1 MAVGQTMVSLGYL
14 TLLLLQVRV
23 EGTWSGPTYWNS
35 RYSTLGIN
43 YATTGAFEGLW
54 SDSPGIIDHYFLSTG
69 SDIGRQCSGG
79 CNCDETKRIVTG
91 CSGPTVVIKGYTFD
105 NLTVNSFSSS
115 VTKITIINAQS
126 FKYFDNATFDHLT
139 NLEELTIYKTKL
151 VQFPDIS
158 RTSMKRMMLG
168 DNMIKFYP
176 HNHTN
181 PTWPT
186 TLTMLSLMKND
197 IEWVP
202 DNLFSGSRL
211 EYVGLS
217 INNIR
222 YFPGKAFENANN
234 IQFVSVDQNQ
244 IQTVSKAHL
253 AYLVNSDLKHL
264 NLSNNLISY
273 IQPGAF
279 SQLQKLLILELHDNE
294 LSTIAEGV
302 FGNIPN
308 ILHLDL
314 VRNNLQILKSKYFTN
329 LPALRTLRLHS
340 QKIKMTNIYFDAF
353 ENINENLTNLWVSDN
368 ALTSFPHQVLSEQT
382 YLSLKEVY
390 ADTNQISN
398 PVEYTLD
405 AFSLS
410 MTSTYNAK
418 SGAFKVW
425 TKSPN
430 IEKLVLSVNRI
441 AEVKSDYFCV
451 LTNLKYLYLDQNSLT
466 DEKFPNDALD
476 CMAKLFYLE
485 LSSNSFK
492 YVPQTVRSSVNM
504 TSLTQLF
511 LGSNHLTF
519 LEADTFT
526 NASLTVLGLQNN
538 NILAVE
544 NNTFC
549 STLTQIYLQGND
561 FRFTHRNPFTNMAS
575 LTRLELSNNQIDD
588 IPDDAFDGCT
598 SLSYLTLS
606 NNKLG
611 WLKTTMFEDTV
622 LNTFYASNNEIAYI
636 EEGTFKNFTSM
647 SYLYLDNNAL
657 TRLPSGGDFSD
668 KTITYLQLQGNRIT
682 EINTGV
688 FNNLNVAH
696 LYLQNNEISVIGSEG
711 FKGVQISQKL
721 YLTGNTLKKLESR
734 AFVDVNIAQL
744 SLNDMQLTYLLRD
757 SFVNVQATDIFLQN
771 NKIAYIEEGAF
782 DTVSIG
788 DDLHLNGN
796 GMTSLQGNIFANSSV
811 ISDSLYLHNNNL
823 SSIPINAFDNLSVRR
838 VYLQDNSIRDYPT
851 DTLSNKAT
859 LTTVD
864 LTNNKITSV
873 TASTFLNQVSL
884 TDLDLDNNLLTTI
897 SKDVFTP
904 LINLRN
910 LDLSG
915 NSIGYVEP
923 LSFSSLTSLQTL
935 DISSNQLIFFPK
947 LPNMTSL
954 KSVDISHNKL
964 QSIEYQAF
972 DDFENSKVFKTL
984 KLDENLALGCDCY
997 LYETLLVVQKTISG
1011 GQCGTPA
1018 SVLGVL
1024 FGYVNKTS
1032 PMYFENQQ
1040 LTKFLCSPVNLVA
1053 SSPSATQL
1061 TVSWTRPNNTVS
1073 SSTYIPDATA
1083 SSWQYRVTCTSSP
1096 GAVVSQ
1102 ATVSGTTHT
1111 FTSAEGITA
1120 STTYVCTAALVTA
1133 NHTSAESQPVV
1144 LTTQAITATGSNAT
1158 VGATDWILPI
1168 VYYDYSVTNSDFNG
1182 FSDGIISKPTYVP
1195 SPYGSWLLRSAN
1207 PNADSYSGWF
1217 VDQSGTS
1224 VNYVYKENIT
1234 LKLVSSS
1241 PVTHRFSAL
1250 NSYFP
1255 VDNKGFGNQDKDC
1268 YGVEHNFGFTS
1279 AIRSGFVFQGT
1290 ESVTI
1295 GGGDDL
1301 WLYLNGKFVMEIS
1314 SRNMGTNVPCRKIS
1328 LSAASNPGGSYITPQ
1343 YGFVSLT
1350 TGLCV
1355 ITSTLPAEQILV
1367 ELEVGERYHFSI
1379 FHVERLHCAS
1389 SLYIQTENF
1398 QFIVDPAE
1406 EPPRDYIVTATE
1418 DLHQNGIVAEVVL
1431 ADIFSVGPP
1440 FTVTILRGNEARHF
1454 TLKDKTTANVNASV
1468 APPTVPPTYTTIN
1481 GHSFVACA
1489 TPSTITPESFDGTTE
1504 TFTVNTGVVLFTLDS
1519 SLDYEVKTTYS
1530 VVMET
1535 VDAGKT
1541 PPTTGTI
1548 TIKVKVSDV
1557 NDNCPELTQTLYQ
1570 LKAIPALQVMALATL
1585 NASDIDSGNNSALSF
1600 YLSTITED
1608 PPISIFNDTMDL
1620 YKEVY
1625 EANTML
1631 KFKVIVVDGGSPI
1644 RGATAAVEVDIDNSC
1659 LIDVE
1664 YQAISYSITANV
1676 STGEIYHRVPG
1687 YYYYEYTC
1695 DDALGMESGV
1705 ILDKYISVSSTS
1717 SISGPD
1723 RARLNTTQLAANLGG
1738 LTGGWVPA
1746 TMDTN
1751 QYIEVNLTEPTFVHS
1766 VLIQGQDS
1774 IDNWVTSFSVL
1785 YSADG
1790 VTWATYTNSSGA
1802 SVFEGTTDRNT
1813 VVSIPMVPA
1822 VFGTYIRIN
1831 PRTWNN
1837 AIGLRL
1843 EMKGCS
1849 FAKYQYYRTTCQ
1861 RCLTASYCEGDSTI
1875 KPCGRCDPPVT
1886 GSTCGRSPTE
1896 HSFGA
1901 AASCT
1906 TCPEGW
1912 ICKDGYATPCPEF
1925 HYVTCNDTY
1934 CPTSCTQCEPGYAC
1948 RGGKRYQ
1955 CEKGTYSDGNTKFC
1969 TMCSPGT
1976 YQDEVGQSSCKNCP
1990 GGYYSSSSKD
2000 RCNPCEAGTYAPTDG
2015 TGCKSCGSTTQCP
2028 CMGSTTLC
2036 YHADLCYNMDG
2047 SYGCLPC
2054 PTGYAGN
2061 GVTCSD
2067 IDECTSLTPTPCFQ
2081 QRCRNTEPGF
2091 QCLACP
2097 LGYVGTY
2104 EDALTFNIS
2113 RRTFQLYNTVLD
2125 PTQSQTCSD
2134 INECLSDNGGC
2145 DANAYCTNTPG
2156 SYSCGLCKDGY
2167 VGNTVTGCELA
2178 DYCLSGKH
2186 TCHANAT
2193 CYYTG
2198 PQEYK
2203 CVCNNGWA
2211 GNGYLCG
2218 DDPDQDG
2225 VPTLGLPCSEEEC
2238 KSDNCPLHPNSGQE
2252 DADTDGMG
2260 NACDADD
2267 DNDVVYDAQD
2277 NCPYKANNDQADFD
2291 SDGIGDVC
2299 DNCPN
2304 VTNADQS
2311 DVNND
2316 GVGDLCHTDNDKDG
2330 DGFLD
2335 SVDLCPLVA
2344 TTAQTDSDGDGVGD
2358 ECDNCPQTSNAAQTD
2373 SNYSGVGD
2381 SCDGQDK
2388 DGDGIP
2394 DFKDN
2399 CPAVPNAQQT
2409 DTDSDSTGDFCDP
2422 DIDNDGVLNAADNC
2436 VYVANADQ
2444 ADANGNRV
2452 GDVCESDR
2460 DLDSVVNNL
2469 DVCPNNKDISSI
2481 NFTDY
2486 TAIDLN
2492 PTLISEKAA
2501 VWHIMDK
2508 GREVRQT
2515 ETTLKPAAY
2524 IGNHY
2529 FDHME
2534 FSGTTYAQSDE
2545 CYGYI
2550 GFIFGFHSTQKY
2562 YIALWRHVHLNY
2574 NIYGGIKGVQLRVIE
2589 TTNNVG
2595 QNYANALYQ
2604 SYDVTSY
2611 SRLLWQDPTLTG
2623 WKCRTSYRWTIQ
2635 HTPSQGI
2642 LRLFVKEGDT
2652 MVADSGTLYDVSI
2665 PGGRIGVFAY
2675 NQTGVIWSD
2684 MRFECKDRT
2693 NKALSLDGSTYGTIG
2708 NMTGLRIEKSFT
2720 LEAWVNLP
2728 TGFPST
2734 TIPILCTNGS
2744 DLCLYVEGGVFKSN
2758 VSTYSV
2764 TGTTPVT
2771 ADKYNH
2777 VLMRYNAQAAT
2788 LSLFINGTK
2797 EAEATGLVEIS
2808 WATDLV
2814 LYLGYDGTNYL
2825 TGKLDDIRIY
2835 NVQIPDSEVSKF
2847 WQKVGMERDYQKYT
2861 LSAHYT
2867 MDDNPSSTI
2876 LMDQSPH
2883 KMDVS
2888 FSGTPSFVESTSD
2901 FDRYYLTNG

>member
-1 MAVGQTMVSLGYL
+1 MAIGRITVVSLGYL

-23 EGTWSGPTYWNS
+23 EGTWTGPTYWNS
-35 RYSTLGIN
+35 RYGTLGIN
-43 YATTGAFEGLW
+43 YATTDAFEGLW

-69 SDIGRQCSGG
+69 SDSGRQCSGG

-91 CSGPTVVIKGYTFD
+91 CSGPTVVIKGYAFD

-115 VTKITIINAQS
+115 VTKITIINAPN

-139 NLEELTIYKTKL
+139 NLEE
-151 VQFPDIS
+151 
-158 RTSMKRMMLG
+158 
-168 DNMIKFYP
+168 
-176 HNHTN
+176 
-181 PTWPT
+181 
-186 TLTMLSLMKND
+186 LSLMKND

-234 IQFVSVDQNQ
+234 IQFV
-244 IQTVSKAHL
+244 
-253 AYLVNSDLKHL
+253 

-279 SQLQKLLILELHDNE
+279 SQLQKLLILELHDND
-294 LSTIAEGV
+294 LSTLAEGV

-382 YLSLKEVY
+382 YLSLKEV
-390 ADTNQISN
+390 
-398 PVEYTLD
+398 
-405 AFSLS
+405 
-410 MTSTYNAK
+410 
-418 SGAFKVW
+418 
-425 TKSPN
+425 
-430 IEKLVLSVNRI
+430 VLSANRI

-451 LTNLKYLYLDQNSLT
+451 LTNLQYLYLDQNLLT

-526 NASLTVLGLQNN
+526 NASLT
-538 NILAVE
+538 IL
-544 NNTFC
+544 N
-549 STLTQIYLQGND
+549 LQGND
-561 FRFTHRNPFTNMAS
+561 FRFTHQNPFTNLAS
-575 LTRLELSNNQIDD
+575 LTRLELNNNEIDD

-598 SLSYLTLS
+598 SLSYLALS

-622 LNTFYASNNEIAYI
+622 LRNFYASNNEIAYI

-647 SYLYLDNNAL
+647 TILYLDNNAL
-657 TRLPSGGDFSD
+657 TKLPSGGDFSD
-668 KTITYLQLQGNRIT
+668 KTITHLQLQENRIT
-682 EINTGV
+682 EINSGV
-688 FNNLNVAH
+688 FNNLNVAY

-711 FKGVQISQKL
+711 FKGVQISQRL

-811 ISDSLYLHNNNL
+811 ISDSLYLQNNNL

-838 VYLQDNSIRDYPT
+838 VYLQDNSISDYPT
-851 DTLSNKAT
+851 DTLSNKAS

-964 QSIEYQAF
+964 QSIEHQAF
-972 DDFENSKVFKTL
+972 DDFQNSKVFKTL

-997 LYETLLVVQKTISG
+997 LYETLLVVQTTISG

-1018 SVLGVL
+1018 SVQGVL

-1032 PMYFENQQ
+1032 PM
-1040 LTKFLCSPVNLVA
+1040 
-1053 SSPSATQL
+1053 
-1061 TVSWTRPNNTVS
+1061 
-1073 SSTYIPDATA
+1073 
-1083 SSWQYRVTCTSSP
+1083 QYRVTCTSSP

-1111 FTSAEGITA
+1111 FTSADGITA

-1182 FSDGIISKPTYVP
+1182 FSDDIISKPTYVP
-1195 SPYGSWLLRSAN
+1195 SPFGSWLLRSAN
-1207 PNADSYSGWF
+1207 PNSDSFSGW
-1217 VDQSGTS
+1217 
-1224 VNYVYKENIT
+1224 
-1234 LKLVSSS
+1234 
-1241 PVTHRFSAL
+1241 FSAL

-1314 SRNMGTNVPCRKIS
+1314 SRNMGTSVPCRKIS

-1343 YGFVSLT
+1343 YGFVSPT

-1355 ITSTLPAEQILV
+1355 ITSTLPTEQVLV

-1454 TLKDKTTANVNASV
+1454 TLKDKTTANENAAV

-1489 TPSTITPESFDGTTE
+1489 TPSTITPEGYDGTTE
-1504 TFTVNTGVVLFTLDS
+1504 TFTVNTGVVLLTLDS
-1519 SLDYEVKTTYS
+1519 SLDYEVKTSYS

-1535 VDAGKT
+1535 VDTGKT

-1548 TIKVKVSDV
+1548 TVKVKVSDV

-1570 LKAIPALQVMALATL
+1570 LQAIPALQVAALAVL

-1600 YLSTITED
+1600 YLSTIVED

-1631 KFKVIVVDGGSPI
+1631 KFTVIVVDGGSPM
-1644 RGATAAVEVDIDNSC
+1644 RGATAAVELDIDNSC

-1664 YQAISYSITANV
+1664 YQAISYSITVNV
-1676 STGEIYHRVPG
+1676 STGEINHRVPG

-1705 ILDKYISVSSTS
+1705 ILDKYISVSSSS

-1723 RARLNTTQLAANLGG
+1723 RARLNTTQLDANLGG

-1751 QYIEVNLTEPTFVHS
+1751 QYIEVNLTEPTFVHW
-1766 VLIQGQDS
+1766 VQIQGQDS
-1774 IDNWVTSFSVL
+1774 VDNWVTSFSVI
-1785 YSADG
+1785 YSSDG

-1802 SVFEGTTDRNT
+1802 SVFEGATDRNT

-1831 PRTWNN
+1831 PQTWNN

-1849 FAKYQYYRTTCQ
+1849 FTKYQYYRTTCQ

-1934 CPTSCTQCEPGYAC
+1934 CPASCTQCEPGYAC

-1955 CEKGTYSDGNTKFC
+1955 CKKGTYSDGNTKFC

-2000 RCNPCEAGTYAPTDG
+2000 RCNPCEAGTYAATDG

-2036 YHADLCYNMDG
+2036 YHPDLCYNMDG

-2067 IDECTSLTPTPCFQ
+2067 VDECTSLTPTPCFQ

-2104 EDALTFNIS
+2104 EDALSFNIS
-2113 RRTFQLYNTVLD
+2113 RRTFQLYNT
-2125 PTQSQTCSD
+2125 
-2134 INECLSDNGGC
+2134 
-2145 DANAYCTNTPG
+2145 G

-2267 DNDVVYDAQD
+2267 DNDVIYDEQD
-2277 NCPYKANNDQADFD
+2277 NCPYKANNNQADAD
-2291 SDGIGDVC
+2291 LDGVGDVC

-2304 VTNADQS
+2304 VANADQS
-2311 DVNND
+2311 DVNAD

-2330 DGFLD
+2330 DGVLD
-2335 SVDLCPLVA
+2335 GVDLCPLVA

-2358 ECDNCPQTSNAAQTD
+2358 ECDNCPQTSNPTQTD

-2399 CPAVPNAQQT
+2399 CPEVPNAQQT

-2444 ADANGNRV
+2444 ADTNGNRV

-2460 DLDSVVNNL
+2460 DLDGVVNNL

-2492 PTLISEKAA
+2492 PTLILEKAA

-2524 IGNHY
+2524 IGNQY

-2562 YIALWRHVHLNY
+2562 YLALWRHVHLNY

-2623 WKCRTSYRWTIQ
+2623 WNCRTSYRWTIQ

-2642 LRLFVKEGDT
+2642 LRLIVKEGDST
-2652 MVADSGTLYDVSI
+2652 IADSGTLYDVSI

-2720 LEAWVNLP
+2720 MEAWVNLP

-2734 TIPILCTNGS
+2734 AIPILCTNGS

-2758 VSTYSV
+2758 VSTNSV

-2777 VLMRYNAQAAT
+2777 VLVRYNAQAAT
-2788 LSLFINGTK
+2788 LSLFVNGTK
-2797 EAEATGLVEIS
+2797 EAEATDLVEIS
-2808 WATDLV
+2808 WATDVV

-2835 NVQIPDSEVSKF
+2835 NVQIPDSEVSQF
-2847 WQKVGMERDYQKYT
+2847 WQKVGMERDFQKYT